1 MNGGCGV
8 DIMTKTKRTKLDR
21 RKSAV
26 SAVALL
32 VATALSGAAHAD
44 DAFNLDALI
53 DAAKKEPPITV
64 YAVTGKI
71 VDTAKSFTE
80 KYGVQASGKKVN
92 EATQIEL
99 MIREHQAGNIVGDV
113 SVATDVASAMGEL
126 LPQGIV
132 SSWTPPDL
140 TNDIS
145 EKLRD
150 PLVVVS
156 DPHVWTYNTE
166 KYDKCPVSNI
176 WQLTEPQWKG
186 KLAMLDL
193 FDKPLY
199 ADWFNQI
206 ETHHDEDVAKAYE
219 ALYGKP
225 LDTTNQTA
233 TASWVKAFAENA
245 PLLSD
250 SSTVA
255 EAAGAPG
262 QAEPF
267 FVITS
272 TAKYR
277 DNESKGLKLGLCTG
291 VQPFTGFLYPG
302 FGLIAGQT
310 KSPNAAK
317 LFVRYL
323 MTEEGI
329 APQIADGKV
338 SGNSKIG
345 LPADEPSGIAKHLD
359 ELMAFDAS
367 TAAEDLD
374 KRESWQDFWRV
385 NYKK

>member
-1 MNGGCGV
+1 
-8 DIMTKTKRTKLDR
+8 MTNHANVTSSHR
-21 RKSAV
+21 RR
-26 SAVALL
+26 AVA
-32 VATALSGAAHAD
+32 AAAIFTSLSCAGS
-44 DAFNLDALI
+44 AFAEQAFDLDALI
-53 DAAKKEPPITV
+53 EAAKKEPPITV

-71 VDTAKSFTE
+71 VDTAQAFTT
-80 KYGVQASGKKVN
+80 KFGVQASGKKVN

-99 MIREHQAGNIVGDV
+99 LIREHQAGNVVGDV
-113 SVATDVASAMGEL
+113 SLATDVASAMGEL

-132 SSWTPPDL
+132 TNWAPPDL
-140 TNDIS
+140 SGDIA
-145 EKLRD
+145 ENLRD
-150 PLVVVS
+150 PLVVVY
-156 DPHVWTYNTE
+156 DPHVFTYNTE
-166 KYDKCPVSNI
+166 KYDSCPVTNI

-206 ETHHDEDVAKAYE
+206 ESHHDAEMAKAYE
-219 ALYGKP
+219 SLYGKP
-225 LDTTNQTA
+225 LDTSGQTA
-233 TASWVKAFAENA
+233 TAAWVKAFAQNG
-245 PLLSD
+245 PILSD

-262 QAEPF
+262 QADPF

-277 DNESKGLKLGLCTG
+277 DNQSKGLKLGFCSG
-291 VQPFTGFLYPG
+291 VKPFAGFLYPG
-302 FGLIAGQT
+302 FGLIAAQT
-310 KSPNAAK
+310 KSPNAAR

-329 APQIADGKV
+329 APQTADGKI

-345 LPADEPSGIAKHLD
+345 LPADEPSGIGKHLD
-359 ELMAFDAS
+359 TLMAFSAA

-374 KRESWQDFWRV
+374 KREGWQDFWRV

>member
-1 MNGGCGV
+1 
-8 DIMTKTKRTKLDR
+8 MTRTRLNKRKA
-21 RKSAV
+21 AV
-26 SAVALL
+26 SALGLIASAAVG
-32 VATALSGAAHAD
+32 GAALAAD
-44 DAFNLDALI
+44 NFNLDALI
-53 DAAKKEPPITV
+53 EAAKKEPPITV

-71 VDTAKSFTE
+71 VDTAQAFTL
-80 KYGVQASGKKVN
+80 KYGVKANGKKVN
-92 EATQIEL
+92 EATQVEL
-99 MIREHQAGNIVGDV
+99 MMREHQAGNVVGDV

-132 SSWTPPDL
+132 TNWSPPDL
-140 TNDIS
+140 ATSIP

-166 KYDKCPVSNI
+166 KYDKCPVNNI

-206 ETHHDEDVAKAYE
+206 ETHHDAEVAEAYE

-225 LDTTNQTA
+225 LDTSNQTA
-233 TASWVKAFAENA
+233 TATWVKAFAENA

-262 QAEPF
+262 QSDPF

-277 DNESKGLKLGLCTG
+277 DNQSKGLKLGLCKG
-291 VQPFTGFLYPG
+291 VKPFTGFLYPG

-329 APQIADGKV
+329 APQTADGKI
-338 SGNSKIG
+338 SGNSGIG

-359 ELMAFDAS
+359 ELMAFDAK

>member
-1 MNGGCGV
+1 MTQTRQAKKGRRQAAASALALILATVIGG
-8 DIMTKTKRTKLDR
+8 
-21 RKSAV
+21 AV
-26 SAVALL
+26 
-32 VATALSGAAHAD
+32 HAE

-53 DAAKKEPPITV
+53 EAAKKEPPITV

-71 VDTAKSFTE
+71 VDTAEAFTA

-92 EATQIEL
+92 EATQVEL
-99 MIREHQAGNIVGDV
+99 MIREHQAGSIVGDV
-113 SVATDVASAMGEL
+113 SVGTDVASAMGQL
-126 LPQGIV
+126 LLEGIAT
-132 SSWTPPDL
+132 SWTPPDL
-140 TNDIS
+140 ASDIP
-145 EKLRD
+145 EKLRN

-156 DPHVWTYNTE
+156 DPHVWTYNTD
-166 KYDKCPVSNI
+166 KYDKCPITNI

-206 ETHHDEDVAKAYE
+206 EMHHNADVAKAYE
-219 ALYGKP
+219 DLYGKR
-225 LDTTNQTA
+225 LETREKSA
-233 TASWVKAFAENA
+233 TAAWVKAFAENE

-250 SSTVA
+250 STTVA

-277 DNESKGLKLGLCTG
+277 DNEAKGLKLGLCSG
-291 VQPFTGFLYPG
+291 VQPFSGFLYPG

-329 APQIADGKV
+329 TPQTADGKI
-338 SGNSKIG
+338 SGNTKIG
-345 LPADEPSGIAKHLD
+345 LPADEPSGVAKHID
-359 ELMAFDAS
+359 ELMAFDAA
-367 TAAEDLD
+367 TAADDLD
-374 KRESWQDFWRV
+374 KRESWQDFWRM

>member
-1 MNGGCGV
+1 
-8 DIMTKTKRTKLDR
+8 MTRTRLDKRKA
-21 RKSAV
+21 AV
-26 SAVALL
+26 SALGLIASAAVG
-32 VATALSGAAHAD
+32 GAALAAD
-44 DAFNLDALI
+44 NFNLDALI
-53 DAAKKEPPITV
+53 EAAKKEPPITV

-71 VDTAKSFTE
+71 VDTAQAFTA
-80 KYGVQASGKKVN
+80 KYGVKANGKKVN
-92 EATQIEL
+92 EATQVEL
-99 MIREHQAGNIVGDV
+99 MIREHQAGNVVGDV

-132 SSWTPPDL
+132 TNWSPPDL
-140 TNDIS
+140 ATSIP

-166 KYDKCPVSNI
+166 KYDKCPVNNI

-206 ETHHDEDVAKAYE
+206 ETHHDAEVAEAYE

-225 LDTTNQTA
+225 LDTSNQTA
-233 TASWVKAFAENA
+233 TAAWVKAFAKNA

-262 QAEPF
+262 QADPF

-277 DNESKGLKLGLCTG
+277 DNQSKGLKLGLCTG
-291 VQPFTGFLYPG
+291 VKPFTGFLYPG

-329 APQIADGKV
+329 APQTADGKI
-338 SGNSKIG
+338 SGNSGIG

-359 ELMAFDAS
+359 ELMAFDAK

>member
-1 MNGGCGV
+1 
-8 DIMTKTKRTKLDR
+8 MTQSRQAKKWR
-21 RKSAV
+21 RQA
-26 SAVALL
+26 AAPALAL
-32 VATALSGAAHAD
+32 VLATVIGSAAHAE

-53 DAAKKEPPITV
+53 EAAKKEPPITV

-71 VDTAKSFTE
+71 VDTAEAFTA

-92 EATQIEL
+92 EATQVEL

-113 SVATDVASAMGEL
+113 SVATDVASAMGQL
-126 LPQGIV
+126 LPEGIAT
-132 SSWTPPDL
+132 SWTPPDL
-140 TNDIS
+140 ASGIP
-145 EKLRD
+145 EKLRT

-166 KYDKCPVSNI
+166 KYDKCPVTNI
-176 WQLTEPQWKG
+176 WQLTEPKWKG

-206 ETHHDEDVAKAYE
+206 ETHHDADVAKAYE
-219 ALYGKP
+219 DLYDKK
-225 LDTTNQTA
+225 LATSEKSA
-233 TASWVKAFAENA
+233 TAAWVKAFAENE

-250 SSTVA
+250 STTVA

-277 DNESKGLKLGLCTG
+277 DNEAKGLKLGLCSG
-291 VQPFTGFLYPG
+291 VQPFSGFLYPG
-302 FGLIAGQT
+302 FGLVAGQT

-329 APQIADGKV
+329 APQTADGKI
-338 SGNSKIG
+338 SGNSKIS
-345 LPADEPSGIAKHLD
+345 LPADEPSGVAKHLD
-359 ELMAFDAS
+359 ELMSFDAA
-367 TAAEDLD
+367 TAADDLD

-385 NYKK
+385 NYKN

>member
-1 MNGGCGV
+1 M
-8 DIMTKTKRTKLDR
+8 MTRTTRTKTYRH
-21 RKSAV
+21 
-26 SAVALL
+26 
-32 VATALSGAAHAD
+32 ATAACAFALTLSAAFGSSGHAED
-44 DAFNLDALI
+44 VFNLEALI
-53 DAAKKEPPITV
+53 EAAKKEPPITV

-71 VDTAKSFTE
+71 VDTAQAFTA

-92 EATQIEL
+92 QATQVEL
-99 MIREHQAGNIVGDV
+99 MTREFQADNVVGDV

-132 SSWTPPDL
+132 TSWTPPDL
-140 TNDIS
+140 VGDID

-156 DPHVWTYNTE
+156 DPHVFTYNTE
-166 KYDKCPVSNI
+166 KYEKCPVTNI
-176 WQLTEPQWKG
+176 WQLTEPEWKG

-193 FDKPLY
+193 FDKPHY

-206 ETHHDEDVAKAYE
+206 ETHHDADVAAAYE
-219 ALYGKP
+219 ALYGKK
-225 LDTTNQTA
+225 LDTSSKTA
-233 TASWVKAFAENA
+233 TAAWVKAFAENA
-245 PLLSD
+245 PLLTD

-262 QAEPF
+262 QVDPF

-277 DNESKGLKLGLCTG
+277 DNVSKGLKLGLCSG

-302 FGLIAGQT
+302 FGLIAAKT

-329 APQIADGKV
+329 APQTADGKI
-338 SGNSKIG
+338 SGNSTIG
-345 LPADEPSGIAKHLD
+345 LPVNEPSGVGKHLG
-359 ELMAFDAS
+359 ELMAFDPA
-367 TAAEDLD
+367 TAADDLD
-374 KRESWQDFWRV
+374 KREGWQDFWRV
-385 NYKK
+385 NYKQ

>member
-1 MNGGCGV
+1 
-8 DIMTKTKRTKLDR
+8 MTQTRQAKKRR
-21 RKSAV
+21 RQFAV
-26 SAVALL
+26 SALALIL
-32 VATALSGAAHAD
+32 AAAVGGAVHAEET
-44 DAFNLDALI
+44 FNLDALI
-53 DAAKKEPPITV
+53 EAAKKEPPITV

-71 VDTAKSFTE
+71 VDTAEAFTA

-92 EATQIEL
+92 EATQVEL

-126 LPQGIV
+126 LPEGIAT
-132 SSWTPPDL
+132 SWTPPDL
-140 TNDIS
+140 ASDIP
-145 EKLRD
+145 EKLRN

-166 KYDKCPVSNI
+166 KYDKCPITNI
-176 WQLTEPQWKG
+176 WQLTEPQWKS

-206 ETHHDEDVAKAYE
+206 ETHHNADVAKAYE
-219 ALYGKP
+219 DLYGKK
-225 LDTTNQTA
+225 LETTEKSA
-233 TASWVKAFAENA
+233 TAAWVKAFAQNE

-277 DNESKGLKLGLCTG
+277 DNEAKGLKLGLCSG
-291 VQPFTGFLYPG
+291 VQPFSGFLYPG

-323 MTEEGI
+323 MTEDGI
-329 APQIADGKV
+329 APQTADGKI
-338 SGNSKIG
+338 SGNTKVA
-345 LPADEPSGIAKHLD
+345 LPANEPSGVAKHLD
-359 ELMAFDAS
+359 ELMAFDAA
-367 TAAEDLD
+367 TAADDLD

-385 NYKK
+385 NYKQ

>member
-1 MNGGCGV
+1 
-8 DIMTKTKRTKLDR
+8 MTMSNETRSAKRGAIASVAAFICA
-21 RKSAV
+21 SA
-26 SAVALL
+26 LCN
-32 VATALSGAAHAD
+32 AAHAED
-44 DAFNLDALI
+44 VFDLNGLI
-53 DAAKKEPPITV
+53 EAAKKEPPITV

-71 VDTAKSFTE
+71 VDTAQAFTK

-99 MIREHQAGNIVGDV
+99 MIREHQAGNVVGDV
-113 SVATDVASAMGEL
+113 SVATDVAAAMGQL
-126 LPQGIV
+126 LPEGIV
-132 SSWTPPDL
+132 KSWTPPDL
-140 TNDIS
+140 RKDIP
-145 EKLRD
+145 EALRD
-150 PLVVVS
+150 PIVVAS
-156 DPHVWTYNTE
+156 DAHVWTYNTE
-166 KYDKCPVSNI
+166 KYDKCPVTNI

-206 ETHHDEDVAKAYE
+206 EMHHDADMAKAYE
-219 ALYGKP
+219 ALYGKT
-225 LDTTNQTA
+225 LDTSRESGTA
-233 TASWVKAFAENA
+233 AWVKAFAQNG

-250 SSTVA
+250 STTVA
-255 EAAGAPG
+255 DAAGAPG
-262 QAEPF
+262 QSDPF

-277 DNESKGLKLGLCTG
+277 DNEAKGLKLGLCSG
-291 VQPFTGFLYPG
+291 LRPFSGFLYPG
-302 FGLIAGQT
+302 FGLIAAQT

-323 MTEEGI
+323 MTKEGI
-329 APQIADGKV
+329 APLTADGKI
-338 SGNSKIG
+338 SGNSTIQ
-345 LPADEPSGIAKHLD
+345 LPADEPSGVAGHIK

-374 KRESWQDFWRV
+374 KRESWQDFWRM

>member
-1 MNGGCGV
+1 
-8 DIMTKTKRTKLDR
+8 MTQTRQAKKRR
-21 RKSAV
+21 RQFAV
-26 SAVALL
+26 SALALIL
-32 VATALSGAAHAD
+32 AAAVGGAVHAEET
-44 DAFNLDALI
+44 FNLDALI
-53 DAAKKEPPITV
+53 EAAKKEPPITV

-71 VDTAKSFTE
+71 VDTAEAFTA

-92 EATQIEL
+92 EATQVEL

-126 LPQGIV
+126 LPEGIAT
-132 SSWTPPDL
+132 SWTPPDL
-140 TNDIS
+140 ASDIP
-145 EKLRD
+145 EKLRN

-166 KYDKCPVSNI
+166 KYDKCPITNI

-193 FDKPLY
+193 FDKPLC

-206 ETHHDEDVAKAYE
+206 ETHHNADVAKAYE
-219 ALYGKP
+219 DLYGKK
-225 LDTTNQTA
+225 LETSEKSA
-233 TASWVKAFAENA
+233 TAAWVKAFAQNE

-277 DNESKGLKLGLCTG
+277 DNEAKGLKLGLCSG
-291 VQPFTGFLYPG
+291 VQPFSGFLYPG

-323 MTEEGI
+323 MTEDGI
-329 APQIADGKV
+329 APQTADGKI
-338 SGNSKIG
+338 SGNTKVA
-345 LPADEPSGIAKHLD
+345 LPANEPSGVAKHLD
-359 ELMAFDAS
+359 ELMAFDAA
-367 TAAEDLD
+367 TAADDLD

-385 NYKK
+385 NYKQ

>member
-1 MNGGCGV
+1 
-8 DIMTKTKRTKLDR
+8 MTQTRQAKKRR
-21 RKSAV
+21 RQFAV
-26 SAVALL
+26 SALALIL
-32 VATALSGAAHAD
+32 AAAVGGAVHAEET
-44 DAFNLDALI
+44 FNLDALI
-53 DAAKKEPPITV
+53 EAAKKEPPITV

-71 VDTAKSFTE
+71 VDTAEAFTA

-92 EATQIEL
+92 EATQVEL

-126 LPQGIV
+126 LPEGIAT
-132 SSWTPPDL
+132 SWTPPDL
-140 TNDIS
+140 ASDIP
-145 EKLRD
+145 EKLRN

-166 KYDKCPVSNI
+166 KYDKCPITNI

-206 ETHHDEDVAKAYE
+206 ETHHNADVAKAYE
-219 ALYGKP
+219 DLYGKK
-225 LDTTNQTA
+225 LETTEKSA
-233 TASWVKAFAENA
+233 TAAWVKAIAQNE

-277 DNESKGLKLGLCTG
+277 DNEAKGLKLGLCSG
-291 VQPFTGFLYPG
+291 VQPFSGFLYPG

-323 MTEEGI
+323 MTEDGI
-329 APQIADGKV
+329 APQTADGKI
-338 SGNSKIG
+338 SGNTKVA
-345 LPADEPSGIAKHLD
+345 LPANEPSGVAKHLD
-359 ELMAFDAS
+359 ELMAFDAA
-367 TAAEDLD
+367 TAADDLD

-385 NYKK
+385 NYKQ

>member
-1 MNGGCGV
+1 
-8 DIMTKTKRTKLDR
+8 MTRTRLDKRKA
-21 RKSAV
+21 AV
-26 SAVALL
+26 SALGLIASVA
-32 VATALSGAAHAD
+32 VGGAALAAD
-44 DAFNLDALI
+44 DFNLDALI
-53 DAAKKEPPITV
+53 EAAKKEPPITV

-71 VDTAKSFTE
+71 VDTAQAFTA
-80 KYGVQASGKKVN
+80 KYGVKANGKKVN
-92 EATQIEL
+92 EATQVEL
-99 MIREHQAGNIVGDV
+99 MIREHQAGNVVGDV

-132 SSWTPPDL
+132 TNWSPPDL
-140 TNDIS
+140 ATSIP

-166 KYDKCPVSNI
+166 KYDKCPVNNI

-206 ETHHDEDVAKAYE
+206 ETHHDAEVAKAYE

-225 LDTTNQTA
+225 LDTSNQTA
-233 TASWVKAFAENA
+233 TAAWVKALAENA

-262 QAEPF
+262 QADPF

-277 DNESKGLKLGLCTG
+277 DNQSKGLKLGLCTG
-291 VQPFTGFLYPG
+291 VTPFTGFLYPG

-329 APQIADGKV
+329 APQTADGKI
-338 SGNSKIG
+338 SGNSGIG
-345 LPADEPSGIAKHLD
+345 LPADEPSGIAKHLG
-359 ELMAFDAS
+359 ELMAFDAT

>member
-1 MNGGCGV
+1 
-8 DIMTKTKRTKLDR
+8 MTQTRQAKKRR
-21 RKSAV
+21 RQFAASALALILAAAVGSAV
-26 SAVALL
+26 
-32 VATALSGAAHAD
+32 HAE
-44 DAFNLDALI
+44 DAFSLDALI
-53 DAAKKEPPITV
+53 EAAKKEPPITV

-71 VDTAKSFTE
+71 VDTAEAFTA

-92 EATQIEL
+92 EATQVEL

-126 LPQGIV
+126 LPEGIAT
-132 SSWTPPDL
+132 SWTPPDL
-140 TNDIS
+140 ASDIP
-145 EKLRD
+145 EKLRN

-166 KYDKCPVSNI
+166 KYDKCPITNI

-206 ETHHDEDVAKAYE
+206 ETHHNADVAKAYE
-219 ALYGKP
+219 DLYGKK
-225 LDTTNQTA
+225 LETTEKSA
-233 TASWVKAFAENA
+233 TAAWVKAFAQNE

-277 DNESKGLKLGLCTG
+277 DNEAKGLKLGLCSG
-291 VQPFTGFLYPG
+291 VQPFSGFLYPG

-329 APQIADGKV
+329 APQTADGKI
-338 SGNSKIG
+338 SGNTKVA
-345 LPADEPSGIAKHLD
+345 LPANEPSGVAKHLD
-359 ELMAFDAS
+359 ELMAFDAA
-367 TAAEDLD
+367 TAADDLD

-385 NYKK
+385 NYKQ

>member
-1 MNGGCGV
+1 
-8 DIMTKTKRTKLDR
+8 MTRTRLDKRKA
-21 RKSAV
+21 AV
-26 SAVALL
+26 SALGLIASVA
-32 VATALSGAAHAD
+32 VGGAALAAD
-44 DAFNLDALI
+44 DFNLDALI
-53 DAAKKEPPITV
+53 EAAKKEPPITV

-71 VDTAKSFTE
+71 VDTAQAFTAE
-80 KYGVQASGKKVN
+80 YGVKANGKKVN
-92 EATQIEL
+92 EATQVEL
-99 MIREHQAGNIVGDV
+99 MIREHQAGNVVGDV

-132 SSWTPPDL
+132 TNWSPPDL
-140 TNDIS
+140 ATSIP

-166 KYDKCPVSNI
+166 KYDKCPVNNI

-206 ETHHDEDVAKAYE
+206 ETHHDAEVAKAYE

-225 LDTTNQTA
+225 LDTSNQTA
-233 TASWVKAFAENA
+233 TAAWVKALAENA

-262 QAEPF
+262 QADPF

-277 DNESKGLKLGLCTG
+277 DNQSKGLKLGLCTG
-291 VQPFTGFLYPG
+291 VTPFTGFLYPG

-329 APQIADGKV
+329 APQTADGKI
-338 SGNSKIG
+338 SGNSGIG
-345 LPADEPSGIAKHLD
+345 LPADEPSGIAKHLG
-359 ELMAFDAS
+359 ELMAFDAT

>member
-1 MNGGCGV
+1 MMSHTRQATNW
-8 DIMTKTKRTKLDR
+8 R
-21 RKSAV
+21 RQA
-26 SAVALL
+26 AATTLALFF
-32 VATALSGAAHAD
+32 ATAIGGAVHGEE
-44 DAFNLDALI
+44 AFNLGALI
-53 DAAKKEPPITV
+53 EAAKKEPPITV

-71 VDTAKSFTE
+71 VDTAVAFTA

-92 EATQIEL
+92 EATQVEL
-99 MIREHQAGNIVGDV
+99 MVREHQAGNVVGDV

-126 LPQGIV
+126 LPEGIAT
-132 SSWTPPDL
+132 SWTPADL
-140 TNDIS
+140 ASDIP
-145 EKLRD
+145 EKLRE

-166 KYDKCPVSNI
+166 KYAKCPITNI

-206 ETHHDEDVAKAYE
+206 ETHHDADVAKAYE
-219 ALYGKP
+219 DFYGKK
-225 LDTTNQTA
+225 LETSEKSA
-233 TASWVKAFAENA
+233 TAAWVKAFAENE

-250 SSTVA
+250 STTVA

-277 DNESKGLKLGLCTG
+277 DNEAKGLKLGLCSG
-291 VQPFTGFLYPG
+291 VQPFSGFLYPG

-329 APQIADGKV
+329 APQTADGKI

-345 LPADEPSGIAKHLD
+345 LPVDEPSGVAKYLE
-359 ELMAFDAS
+359 ELMSFDPE
-367 TAAEDLD
+367 TAADDLD
-374 KRESWQDFWRV
+374 KRESWQDFWRL
-385 NYKK
+385 NYKN

>member
-1 MNGGCGV
+1 
-8 DIMTKTKRTKLDR
+8 MTTQTRQATKWGRH
-21 RKSAV
+21 
-26 SAVALL
+26 
-32 VATALSGAAHAD
+32 ATASALALVFATAIGGAVHAEE
-44 DAFNLDALI
+44 AFNLDALI
-53 DAAKKEPPITV
+53 EAAKKEPPITV

-71 VDTAKSFTE
+71 VDTAEAFAA

-92 EATQIEL
+92 EATQVEL

-113 SVATDVASAMGEL
+113 SVATDVASAVGEL
-126 LPQGIV
+126 LPEGIAT
-132 SSWTPPDL
+132 SWTPPDL
-140 TNDIS
+140 ASDIP
-145 EKLRD
+145 EKLRN

-166 KYDKCPVSNI
+166 KYDKCPVTNI
-176 WQLTEPQWKG
+176 WQLAEPKWTG

-206 ETHHDEDVAKAYE
+206 ETHHDADVAKAYE
-219 ALYGKP
+219 DLYGKK
-225 LDTTNQTA
+225 LETSEKSA
-233 TASWVKAFAENA
+233 TAAWVKAFAENE

-250 SSTVA
+250 STTVA

-277 DNESKGLKLGLCTG
+277 DNQAKGLKLGLCSG
-291 VQPFTGFLYPG
+291 VQPFSGFLYPG

-329 APQIADGKV
+329 SPQTADGKI

-345 LPADEPSGIAKHLD
+345 LPADEPSGVAKNLD
-359 ELMAFDAS
+359 ELMSFDAA
-367 TAAEDLD
+367 TAADDLD

-385 NYKK
+385 NYKN